1 MEDEAD
7 PASTLSTGEGRVDD
21 ALRQLGEL
29 SDRPVSEHPAVFERV
44 HGQLAEVLGEL
55 RSGADQSGR

>member
-7 PASTLSTGEGRVDD
+7 PALAGATGEPGVDD
-21 ALRQLGEL
+21 ALRQLSEL
-29 SDRPVSEHPAVFERV
+29 GGLPVSEHPAVFERV